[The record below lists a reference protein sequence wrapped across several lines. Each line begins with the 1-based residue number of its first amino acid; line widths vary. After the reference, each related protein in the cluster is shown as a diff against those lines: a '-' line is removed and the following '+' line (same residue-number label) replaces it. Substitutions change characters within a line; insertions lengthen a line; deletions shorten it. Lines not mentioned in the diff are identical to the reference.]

1 METRQ
6 LKYFLAVAEEL
17 HFGRAAKRLFI
28 SQPPLSQQIKKFED
42 ELGVKLFQR
51 NKRSVALT
59 AAGVSLLRDAPGIM
73 RAIGRAKSNLLD
85 AATGE
90 GGQFT
95 LGYIGPALET
105 TLTEIIRDF
114 KGQYPSVR
122 LDLREMFTTDQ
133 LKAIRSGD
141 IDAGIV
147 RLFRHDVSDL
157 ERELFH
163 RESYALVVP
172 DGHPL
177 ADRAAVDVSEL
188 AGEQFIFFPR
198 EGQPRL
204 YDEWMRVF
212 SEAGFVPDVV
222 QEATRKSATVALVA
236 ANMGIG
242 IVPESMARIKP
253 QGVVFKRLSG
263 DFPVIEMSLIYRSTN
278 GFPAVDNF
286 IAAVRQNWADRKQD
300 KN

>member
-17 HFGRAAKRLFI
+17 HFGRAAKRLYI

-59 AAGVSLLRDAPGIM
+59 AAGVSLLRDAPGIL
-73 RAIGRAKSNLLD
+73 RSIDRAKSNLLD
-85 AATGE
+85 AATGQ

-105 TLTEIIRDF
+105 PLTDIIRDF
-114 KGQYPSVR
+114 KGQYPVVR
-122 LDLREMFTTDQ
+122 LDLREMYTNEQ
-133 LKAIRSGD
+133 LKAVRSGD

-157 ERELFH
+157 DCELFH

-172 DGHPL
+172 EDHPL
-177 ADRAAVDVSEL
+177 AERATVDVSEL
-188 AGEQFIFFPR
+188 AGEPFIFFPR

-212 SEAGFVPDVV
+212 AQAGFVPDVV

-236 ANMGIG
+236 ANVGIG

-253 QGVVFKRLSG
+253 DGVVFKRLSG
-263 DFPVIEMSLIYRSTN
+263 DFPVIEMYLIHRSTN

-286 IAAVRQNWADRKQD
+286 IAAVRQNWAERKQE

>member
-17 HFGRAAKRLFI
+17 HFGRAAKRLYI

-59 AAGVSLLRDAPGIM
+59 AAGVSLLRDAPGIL
-73 RAIGRAKSNLLD
+73 RALDRAKSNLLD
-85 AATGE
+85 AATGQ
-90 GGQFT
+90 GGQFV

-105 TLTEIIRDF
+105 PLADIIRDF
-114 KGQYPSVR
+114 KMQYPSVR
-122 LDLREMFTTDQ
+122 LDLREMYTNDQ
-133 LKAIRSGD
+133 LKAVRSGD

-157 ERELFH
+157 DCELFH
-163 RESYALVVP
+163 RESYALVLP
-172 DGHPL
+172 ENHPL
-177 ADRAAVDVSEL
+177 LKGRRLMSRSWLENSLYSFLVKAA
-188 AGEQFIFFPR
+188 
-198 EGQPRL
+198 RL

-212 SEAGFVPDVV
+212 SEAGFVPMWFRRLHARVPP
-222 QEATRKSATVALVA
+222 SLSVA
-236 ANMGIG
+236 ANIGIG
-242 IVPESMARIKP
+242 IVPESMDRIKP

-263 DFPVIEMSLIYRSTN
+263 DFPLIEMYLIYRSTN

-286 IAAVRQNWADRKQD
+286 IAEVRQNWAERKQE